1 MFSLLCTDSQLS
13 NSELAAL
20 QRPVPVFCSP
30 LPLSPPLLS
39 ANSRRSLDCS
49 HCSRRP
55 CSTVPLNL
63 VGSDLFWPLQCSGD
77 LWTVRARPPAW
88 RHTALFSSSL
98 FSPLLLA
105 IHLRCEIFFPSL
117 NWDSSKRVSPINNDT
132 MIRVIS
138 AKMAFII
145 QKLFPLLLSTSS
157 LSTKVGETREERHV
171 HLHSLA
177 AFHSFMETHNK
188 TYNNRWQSSHCPT
201 RGWALQCHHCHCHCH
216 RIISIV
222 DQVRVQ
228 TSVPYLP
235 EEHAESE
242 TAAGDGTGNNI
253 F

>member
-1 MFSLLCTDSQLS
+1 MSSGAINKHVLPALYWQSTEQQWVSSSSETGSGLLLPS
-13 NSELAAL
+13 
-20 QRPVPVFCSP
+20 
-30 LPLSPPLLS
+30 PLSPPLLS

-77 LWTVRARPPAW
+77 PWTLRAHPPAW

-117 NWDSSKRVSPINNDT
+117 NWDSSKRVFPINNDT

-188 TYNNRWQSSHCPT
+188 TYNNRWQSSRCPT
-201 RGWALQCHHCHCHCH
+201 GGWALPLSLSSHYLDCWSGPSTN
-216 RIISIV
+216 IG
-222 DQVRVQ
+222 
-228 TSVPYLP
+228 TVP
-235 EEHAESE
+235 S
-242 TAAGDGTGNNI
+242 GGTCREWNCCRRRNR
-253 F
+253 